1 MLRHR
6 CIDAAF
12 AAPAR
17 VPTDRTHRSSVRIQ
31 SFRKAENMTTNT
43 SQSTP
48 AGADTLMSIL
58 DEATERGYATQQIG
72 RTDGHIECTACDQR
86 SPAASFDVQH
96 MRRLEGSSDAADL
109 LLVLWSPC
117 PSCQQR
123 GVLIL
128 GYGPN
133 ASENDTGILQ
143 HVNLDG
149 ADASPINSNKVA
161 PDHTHANERHPAP
174 QVNVLIGVDETPE
187 SHEAVEAAWELFGDN
202 GRYTIVCIYE
212 RQPFLVGSFAIG
224 AGLAGMYTHLDDSI
238 GQQVATNAAS
248 SARSAAPVDADI
260 NFHTDVGHAGR
271 SIIAAA
277 EEHDSDL
284 IVIGSHN
291 RGFWERV
298 FSPSVGK
305 YLVENASCPVL
316 VVRSTT

>member
-1 MLRHR
+1 
-6 CIDAAF
+6 
-12 AAPAR
+12 
-17 VPTDRTHRSSVRIQ
+17 
-31 SFRKAENMTTNT
+31 MTINA
-43 SQSTP
+43 SESTP

-58 DEATERGYATQQIG
+58 DEATEQGYGTQQIG
-72 RTDGHIECTACDQR
+72 RTGGHIECTACGQR

-133 ASENDTGILQ
+133 AGDNDTAILQ
-143 HVNLDG
+143 HLNLDG
-149 ADASPINSNKVA
+149 ADASPVNSNKVA
-161 PDHTHANERHPAP
+161 TDHTNANANANANEPHAAP

-187 SHEAVEAAWELFGDN
+187 SHEAVETAWRLFGNN
-202 GRYTIVCIYE
+202 GVYTIVCIYE
-212 RQPFLVGSFAIG
+212 RQPFLVGSLDIG
-224 AGLAGMYTHLDDSI
+224 AGLAGMYAHLDDSI

-248 SARSAAPVDADI
+248 YARSAAPVDADI
-260 NFHTDVGHAGR
+260 NFHTDVGHAGS
-271 SIIAAA
+271 SIIDAA

-284 IVIGSHN
+284 IVIGSHD
-291 RGFWERV
+291 RGFWDRV

-316 VVRSTT
+316 VVRSTST